1 MAKREL
7 LSPSHDT
14 ASRAIVDV
22 QTATTHVK
30 ALITECVSKGISDE
44 ELTRRLN
51 KAIAEE
57 CKHIKDV
64 GFREQLRKAL
74 VTSARKW
81 HYELS
86 QTYRITEENFRRA
99 AVKQPFNIELS
110 NLIDKT
116 PYQKQFEFR
125 KLLDDGTNP
134 GIPVIKDYQSSVK
147 LAMKALSAEPP
158 KIVTTKN
165 GRTYVMPARLR
176 AEMAVRYAAAVENL
190 QRLINEGVLFCW
202 ISSHPNCSPRCSSY
216 QGKLYSLFQGKVM
229 IDGKEYGER
238 GVIDGISYRPIN
250 EALAGPNGDG
260 NGCISGYN
268 CRHRAI
274 EYERGSRPPE
284 DFSKAQMQREYAID
298 KQQRSYEN
306 RIRQLKQEERQLRA
320 CGMDKEASA
329 VRKKWRRLTK
339 DYQIYSVENNRAYY
353 PYRYVIDRTETN
365 GLTEYASDVII
376 TNENIKRP
384 LGEKVVALQEA
395 INNADPLVA
404 NAIARYQNKLSIKD
418 AHFKTTEK
426 DSAHFTPGEGI
437 YFDIEEDSMPS
448 NHSRKQYQTYF
459 HETGHNLDYAIG
471 KKISWLGGYASNV
484 YKSPNHI
491 EEKLHYDKSGNVIGR
506 TLTNLSFDDMIKKE
520 GKAFIDVYRQLVEN
534 RTGKKA
540 SKREVYEEI
549 FRDFEEEP
557 LVNKRQLSDILD
569 GITNGEMLRM
579 GFDLGASHTRKKP
592 NYWKTNSVG
601 AEAFAHFTGILS
613 TNKQMIESYRAY
625 FPKSF
630 EIFEEILN
638 L

>member
-1 MAKREL
+1 MAGREL

-14 ASRAIVDV
+14 ASRAIVNV
-22 QTATTHVK
+22 QTATTRVK
-30 ALITECVSKGISDE
+30 ALVTECVSKGISDE
-44 ELTRRLN
+44 ELTKRLN

-86 QTYRITEENFRRA
+86 QTYRIAEENFRRA

-110 NLIDKT
+110 DLLDKT

-125 KLLDDGTNP
+125 KLLDDGMNP
-134 GIPVIKDYQSSVK
+134 GIPVIKDYQSSVR

-165 GRTYVMPARLR
+165 GKTYVMPARLR

-190 QRLINEGVLFCW
+190 QRLIDEGVLFCW

-216 QGKLYSLFQGKVM
+216 QGKLYSLFQGRVT

-238 GVIDGISYRPIN
+238 GVIDGIPYRPIN

-298 KQQRSYEN
+298 KQQRNYEN

-320 CGMDKEASA
+320 CGMEKEASA

-339 DYQIYSVENNRAYY
+339 DYQIYSIEHDRAYY
-353 PYRYVIDRTETN
+353 PYRYVIDRSEEGGEMPLISTVSEENTVETVDN
-365 GLTEYASDVII
+365 PVNWSII
-376 TNENIKRP
+376 NNKRYFDD
-384 LGEKVVALQEA
+384 LKSFVGEKRIVSQTIASVAFKALKHRDHSDREDLYLIDVRTGQEVA
-395 INNADPLVA
+395 KNTASTERFKVFPTERMQKLLEAD
-404 NAIARYQNKLSIKD
+404 D
-418 AHFKTTEK
+418 
-426 DSAHFTPGEGI
+426 D
-437 YFDIEEDSMPS
+437 
-448 NHSRKQYQTYF
+448 KQYILF
-459 HETGHNLDYAIG
+459 HNHPLSSPPSAADLNSLYKNPKIKFGIIVGHNGTMYKYTAPNAMVSKTDVGIAIKHYRNLNYSQATAEELAYEDLA
-471 KKISWLGGYASNV
+471 KKFGF
-484 YKSPNHI
+484 
-491 EEKLHYDKSGNVIGR
+491 KL
-506 TLTNLSFDDMIKKE
+506 
-520 GKAFIDVYRQLVEN
+520 
-534 RTGKKA
+534 
-540 SKREVYEEI
+540 EVLKNE
-549 FRDFEEEP
+549 
-557 LVNKRQLSDILD
+557 
-569 GITNGEMLRM
+569 T
-579 GFDLGASHTRKKP
+579 T
-592 NYWKTNSVG
+592 
-601 AEAFAHFTGILS
+601 
-613 TNKQMIESYRAY
+613 
-625 FPKSF
+625 
-630 EIFEEILN
+630 
-638 L
+638 